1 MSIFTASA
9 LIISPAFA
17 RQPHHPLISWDSKV
31 KFGSVAADS
40 SATGYPASNLAN
52 PSTLLRWQSASTAEQ
67 LVTISNIE
75 GQSDHVAI
83 ARHNLGSTGALVSV
97 EGITAEPGAVWEEL
111 LDPVLLGDDAPH
123 IFRFAKDSYIGLR
136 LRIVPDGTA
145 PRCAVLY
152 CGELLALMPGLSP
165 GYVPLTQAEQIREF
179 NGTSESGEYLGSI
192 IMGAGLRSTAEVP
205 EIDPDYYD
213 QKLAP
218 FIRAANRKQPF
229 FFAWSPT
236 KHPGQVAYA
245 WLASAASAPV
255 IRGTG
260 QRSLSLDMAGLSI

>member
-1 MSIFTASA
+1 MAIFTSHA
-9 LIISPAFA
+9 LVIAPTFA
-17 RQPHHPLISWDSKV
+17 YRPRHPLISWNNKV
-31 KFGSVAADS
+31 KFGSATADS

-52 PSTLLRWQSASTAEQ
+52 PSTLLRWQSASTSEQ

-111 LDPVLLGDDAPH
+111 LEAVLLGDDAPH
-123 IFRFAKDSYIGLR
+123 IFRFATGSYTGLR

-152 CGELLALMPGLSP
+152 CGELLALMPGLSL
-165 GYVPLTQAEQIREF
+165 GYVPLTQAEVIRDF

-192 IMGAGLRSTAEVP
+192 ILGAGLRSTAEVP
-205 EIDPDYYD
+205 EIDPDYFD
-213 QKLAP
+213 QKLQP
-218 FIRAANRKQPF
+218 FVSAANRKQPF
-229 FFAWSPT
+229 FFAWSPV

-255 IRGTG
+255 NRGTG